1 MQTTIKKLEKS
12 EVEITGTLPVVEFE
26 KYEEKALI
34 RIGDRLELPG
44 FRKGKAPA
52 NIVREHTTEIMILE
66 EMAEL
71 ALYDAY
77 SKIIEEHKID
87 AIGRPQIAI
96 TKIAKGADL
105 EFKITTAVLPE
116 MKLPDYLKL
125 AHEKVT
131 AHGTP
136 TITID
141 EAEIEKTLLELRKM
155 RAPTSMKQA
164 MADKHQAMHDA
175 GVEHNHGE
183 EEHLPAEAT
192 AEEGLPPLDDA
203 FVKTFGDFE
212 TVEAFKEKIRGNMK
226 IEKETAEKDKLRLTI
241 IESLIETTEGDIPE
255 ILIQSEIEKILYRLQ
270 ADIAQMGFTFEDYLK
285 QINKTEDELKVEW
298 RPDAT
303 KRAKLQMIIRTI
315 AEKENLKPTQ
325 EEIATEV
332 EKIMTAYKDADP
344 ARAQAYVENMLENEK
359 VFTFLETR

>member
-155 RAPTSMKQA
+155 RA
-164 MADKHQAMHDA
+164 HQAMPKH
-175 GVEHNHGE
+175 EH
-183 EEHLPAEAT
+183 
-192 AEEGLPPLDDA
+192 EEGEAHDHPELTEEQLPPLDDA

-226 IEKETAEKDKLRLTI
+226 IEKETAEKDKLRLAI

-315 AEKENLKPTQ
+315 AEKENLKPTH

>member
-52 NIVREHTTEIMILE
+52 NIVREHATEIMILE

-155 RAPTSMKQA
+155 RA
-164 MADKHQAMHDA
+164 HQAMPKH
-175 GVEHNHGE
+175 EH
-183 EEHLPAEAT
+183 
-192 AEEGLPPLDDA
+192 EEGEAHDHPELTEDQLPPLDDA

-226 IEKETAEKDKLRLTI
+226 IEKETAEKDKLRLAI